1 MSSGLSQFVI
11 DISISFIVTVID
23 HVGISVS
30 HAVMIRGYVWVCVAD
45 CRQAIVV
52 VVVAVWNEFVCQ
64 SIGCVGLVVILNVL

>member
-1 MSSGLSQFVI
+1 MSSGLSQFFI

>member
-23 HVGISVS
+23 HVRISVS

-45 CRQAIVV
+45 WRQAIVV